1 MPFLNNFYA
10 SWDTWQAEERKS
22 IKDFIWVSWLTLVH
36 ENDLTI
42 QQRELANYYFFFD
55 LEVLLPAWETSPNTQ
70 GLTNFVH
77 FFYNYG
83 NRILNKG
90 LLLRKERQQAAFLTF
105 IQQKKLM
112 QHLEAEFFR
121 VEEQTTN
128 YAAQVATV
136 AQLIEQYK
144 SLLPKG

>member
-1 MPFLNNFYA
+1 MGNAQNIVLQKRRFAYPAPYYAHSKLWQTLNFQVPTLFKIISVTLY
-10 SWDTWQAEERKS
+10 
-22 IKDFIWVSWLTLVH
+22 LVH
-36 ENDLTI
+36 ENDLDI
-42 QQRELANYYFFFD
+42 QQQELTNYFFFFD

-112 QHLEAEFFR
+112 QHLEAESNLWNTSQR
-121 VEEQTTN
+121 
-128 YAAQVATV
+128 
-136 AQLIEQYK
+136 
-144 SLLPKG
+144 S